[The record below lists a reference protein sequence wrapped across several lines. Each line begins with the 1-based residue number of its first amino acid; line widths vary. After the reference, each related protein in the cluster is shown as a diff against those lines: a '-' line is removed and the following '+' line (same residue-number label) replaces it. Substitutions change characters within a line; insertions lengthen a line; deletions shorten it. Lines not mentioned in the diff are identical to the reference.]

1 MQPVVKP
8 LSYFHRNFIFITLTV
23 IFAISL
29 PAFIF
34 YGMGYRYSFFAET
47 PAITVT
53 GGLFIASEIS
63 DIQIYIDEVD
73 VSNARVFRKAS
84 YIQGIEPGLHRVH
97 VQAPDLHTW
106 VKDLLVYPQIVTEAE
121 AFNLP
126 LRPQVRPVTE
136 YLTKQGESVYFG
148 AATSSNLFTNS
159 SSSLPVIF
167 FTKKATS
174 TLTVNPEYKL
184 LNEMFIEKASTTA
197 SRLDWEKIQESEKF
211 GFATTSPDTPEVTHA
226 TTTIVSDKL
235 MLYKNGE
242 DVFAKSLGVERQI
255 PYYFCA
261 TQLATSTNNN
271 LGAVYTSNN
280 SSTTLIT
287 NNINNEQ
294 PKVCRTDIRID
305 RKWQKV
311 HDFNFLPSN
320 INLVLMHLDDGVH
333 VVEID
338 DRSWQN
344 TQLLYPGKDIEMLVY
359 GGSIFIKDKGY
370 IFEALTTIPVK

>member
-53 GGLFIASEIS
+53 GGLFIASEIN

-84 YIQGIEPGLHRVH
+84 YIQGVQPGLHKVH

-106 VKDLLVYPQIVTEAE
+106 VKDLLVNPQIVTEAE
-121 AFNLP
+121 SFNLP
-126 LRPQVRPVTE
+126 LRSQVRPITE
-136 YLTKQGESVYFG
+136 YVTKEGESVYFG
-148 AATSSNLFTNS
+148 TATSTNLFTNS
-159 SSSLPVIF
+159 SSSLPIVF
-167 FTKKATS
+167 SAKKSTS
-174 TLTVNPEYKL
+174 TLTINSEYKL
-184 LNEMFIEKASTTA
+184 LNEMFIEKASSTA
-197 SRLDWEKIQESEKF
+197 SRLAWEKIQESEKF
-211 GFATTSPDTPEVTHA
+211 GFATTSRNMPEVNHA

-235 MLYKNGE
+235 MLYKSGE
-242 DVFAKSLGVERQI
+242 DVFVKALGEERQI
-255 PYYFCA
+255 PYYFCT
-261 TQLATSTNNN
+261 TQLATSTNDN
-271 LGAVYTSNN
+271 LSAVYTSNY
-280 SSTTLIT
+280 SSSSLIT
-287 NNINNEQ
+287 NNMNNEQ
-294 PKVCRTDIRID
+294 PRVCRTDIRID
-305 RKWQKV
+305 RKWQNV
-311 HDFNFLPSN
+311 HDFNFLPTNS
-320 INLVLMHLDDGVH
+320 NLVLMHLDDGIY

-344 TQLLYPGKDIEMLVY
+344 AQMLYFGTNLEMLVY
-359 GGSIFIKDKGY
+359 GKSVFVKDKGY
-370 IFEALTTIPVK
+370 IYEALTTIPEK

>member
-23 IFAISL
+23 IFALSL

-53 GGLFIASEIS
+53 GGLFIASEVS

-73 VSNARVFRKAS
+73 VNNARVFRKAS
-84 YIQGIEPGLHRVH
+84 YIQGVEPGLHRVH
-97 VQAPDLHTW
+97 VQAPNLHTW

-126 LRPQVRPVTE
+126 LRPQVRPITE

-148 AATSSNLFTNS
+148 TATSTNLFINS
-159 SSSLPVIF
+159 SSSLPVVF
-167 FTKKATS
+167 SAKKATS
-174 TLTVNPEYKL
+174 TLVVNSEYKL
-184 LNEMFIEKASTTA
+184 LNEMFIEKASSTA
-197 SRLDWEKIQESEKF
+197 SRLAWEKIQQSEKF
-211 GFATTSPDTPEVTHA
+211 GFATTSQNLPEITYA

-242 DVFAKSLGVERQI
+242 DIFVKALGVERQI
-255 PYYFCA
+255 PHYFCT

-271 LGAVYTSNN
+271 LSAVYTSNN
-280 SSTTLIT
+280 SSTPLIT
-287 NNINNEQ
+287 NNLNNEQ
-294 PKVCRTDIRID
+294 SRVCRTDIRID
-305 RKWQKV
+305 RKWQNV
-311 HDFNFLPSN
+311 HDFNFLPIN
-320 INLVLMHLDDGVH
+320 TNLVLMHLDDGVH

-344 TQLLYPGKDIEMLVY
+344 TQLLYSGKDIEMLVY
-359 GGSIFIKDKGY
+359 GGSVFIKDKGY